1 MGEKGLIMTELPVQ
15 ILAPEEAWELLGSG
29 ELGRIALSVNNTPDI
44 FPVNYHAA
52 NGKVTLRTGEGTKLS
67 ELVVNNRVAFE
78 SDAHTDTGGWSVVAK
93 GTARILSSLS
103 EIEAADR
110 LPLRPWIATVKY
122 NYVEI
127 AVDEIT
133 ARRFEFGPEPERY
146 PV

>member
-1 MGEKGLIMTELPVQ
+1 MTETPVQ
-15 ILAPEEAWELLGSG
+15 VLGPQEAWELLGSA
-29 ELGRIALSVNNTPDI
+29 ELGRIALSVNGSPDI

-52 NGKVTLRTGEGTKLS
+52 DGKITLRTGEGTKLS
-67 ELVVNNRVAFE
+67 EVVVNNRVAFE
-78 SDAHTDTGGWSVVAK
+78 TDAHTDTGGWSVVAK
-93 GTARILSSLS
+93 GMARVLTSFGD
-103 EIEAADR
+103 IEAADK

-127 AVDEIT
+127 AVEEIT

>member
-1 MGEKGLIMTELPVQ
+1 MECGGQ
-15 ILAPEEAWELLGSG
+15 GS
-29 ELGRIALSVNNTPDI
+29 
-44 FPVNYHAA
+44 
-52 NGKVTLRTGEGTKLS
+52 
-67 ELVVNNRVAFE
+67 
-78 SDAHTDTGGWSVVAK
+78 
-93 GTARILSSLS
+93 ARILSALS

-127 AVDEIT
+127 AVEEIT

>member
-1 MGEKGLIMTELPVQ
+1 MTETPVQ
-15 ILAPEEAWELLGSG
+15 VLGPQEAWELLGSA
-29 ELGRIALSVNNTPDI
+29 ELGRIALSVNGSPDI

-52 NGKVTLRTGEGTKLS
+52 DGKITLRTGEGTKLS

-78 SDAHTDTGGWSVVAK
+78 TDAHTDTGGWSVVAK
-93 GTARILSSLS
+93 GTARVLTSFKD
-103 EIEAADR
+103 IEAADT

-127 AVDEIT
+127 AVEEIT

>member
-1 MGEKGLIMTELPVQ
+1 MTETPVQ
-15 ILAPEEAWELLGSG
+15 VLGPQEAWELLGSA
-29 ELGRIALSVNNTPDI
+29 ELGRIALSVNGSPDI

-52 NGKVTLRTGEGTKLS
+52 DGKITLRTGEGTKLS

-78 SDAHTDTGGWSVVAK
+78 TDAHTDTGGWSVVAK
-93 GTARILSSLS
+93 GTARVLTSFKD
-103 EIEAADR
+103 IEAADK

-127 AVDEIT
+127 AVEEIT